1 MADSVSSA
9 ENRGPI
15 SAGKKTAS
23 RRKPRAARKGIA
35 SGPPARRPRAA
46 QRRSRPESLDRLL
59 KQLSTRASRAG
70 TRIASLSEE
79 GVVTARRS
87 LGKAGAA
94 SKKTLDRIAKEW
106 QKMDTKKR
114 IQFVTALLG
123 AVAAASAPIVRKKLR
138 KK

>member
-15 SAGKKTAS
+15 SAGKKPPS

-35 SGPPARRPRAA
+35 SGHPPRRPRAR

-59 KQLSTRASRAG
+59 KQLSARASRAG
-70 TRIASLSEE
+70 SRIASLSEE
-79 GVVTARRS
+79 DVVTARRS

-106 QKMDTKKR
+106 QK
-114 IQFVTALLG
+114 
-123 AVAAASAPIVRKKLR
+123 
-138 KK
+138 